1 MLKRTVAL
9 VSTSA
14 ALTVAAFAA
23 TAVPAHAGPV
33 GPVGPV
39 GDTAS
44 PTLLL
49 GFAPSALTLPEGT
62 KNVIR
67 YRTATCRHVWC
78 EYTLQTVDGSATFRS
93 PRDYRRRKVTKTA
106 YKGQKIEIAL
116 SLFAYK
122 DDRPEYTE
130 RFTVL
135 MKARLSSETAIT
147 ERTAS
152 AQVTIPGELIR
163 GIETTCRACVEVPPQ
178 QELPTGPP
186 IPDPGPQIAQTT
198 TAVDPAQ
205 PAAAPEAE
213 PTGAAPTTTDPAAS
227 SDPSAVLHIGITP
240 GVCVSCAA
248 PTGPVVR

>member
-1 MLKRTVAL
+1 MLKRTAAL
-9 VSTSA
+9 LSTSA
-14 ALTVAAFAA
+14 ALTLAAFAT
-23 TAVPAHAGPV
+23 TAVPAHAGPT
-33 GPVGPV
+33 GPV

-49 GFAPSALTLPEGT
+49 GFSPSAVSLPEGT
-62 KNVIR
+62 KSVIR

-106 YKGQKIEIAL
+106 YKGEKIEIAL
-116 SLFAYK
+116 GLFAYK
-122 DDRPEYTE
+122 DDRLEYTE
-130 RFTVL
+130 RFSVQ

-163 GIETTCRACVEVPPQ
+163 GIETTCRACIDVPPQ
-178 QELPTGPP
+178 QEPPTGPP

-198 TAVDPAQ
+198 AVDPA
-205 PAAAPEAE
+205 PLPAPELPAPAE
-213 PTGAAPTTTDPAAS
+213 TTTDPATS
-227 SDPSAVLHIGITP
+227 LDPSAVLHAGVIP
-240 GVCVSCAA
+240 GACVACGA
-248 PTGPVVR
+248 PTSPVLR

>member
-1 MLKRTVAL
+1 MLKRTAAL
-9 VSTSA
+9 LSTSA
-14 ALTVAAFAA
+14 ALTLAAFAA
-23 TAVPAHAGPV
+23 TAVPAHAGPT
-33 GPVGPV
+33 GPV

-49 GFAPSALTLPEGT
+49 GFSPSAVRLPEGT

-106 YKGQKIEIAL
+106 FNGQKIEISL
-116 SLFAYK
+116 PLFAYK
-122 DDRPEYTE
+122 DDRPEYDE
-130 RFTVL
+130 RFTVQ

-163 GIETTCRACVEVPPQ
+163 GLETTCRACVEVPPQ

-186 IPDPGPQIAQTT
+186 IPDPGPQIAQAT
-198 TAVDPAQ
+198 TAVDAASAPQTAPPATT
-205 PAAAPEAE
+205 E
-213 PTGAAPTTTDPAAS
+213 TTTDPATS
-227 SDPSAVLHIGITP
+227 LDPSAVLHAGVIP
-240 GVCVSCAA
+240 GACVACGA
-248 PTGPVVR
+248 PTSPVLR

>member
-1 MLKRTVAL
+1 MLKRTAAL
-9 VSTSA
+9 LSTSA
-14 ALTVAAFAA
+14 ALTVAAFAVT
-23 TAVPAHAGPV
+23 TAPAHAGPT
-33 GPVGPV
+33 GPV
-39 GDTAS
+39 GDSAS
-44 PTLLL
+44 ATLLL
-49 GFAPSALTLPEGT
+49 GFAPSAVTLPEGS
-62 KNVIR
+62 KSVMR

-106 YKGQKIEIAL
+106 FKGEKIEVAIP
-116 SLFAYK
+116 LFAYK

-130 RFTVL
+130 RFTVQ

-163 GIETTCRACVEVPPQ
+163 GLETPCRACVDVPPQ

-186 IPDPGPQIAQTT
+186 IPDPGPQVVQTT
-198 TAVDPAQ
+198 TTVDPAQ
-205 PAAAPEAE
+205 LPETVAQ
-213 PTGAAPTTTDPAAS
+213 PAPTEPEHTPDPAAS
-227 SDPSAVLHIGITP
+227 YDASAILHAGITA
-240 GVCVSCAA
+240 GACVSCAT

>member
-1 MLKRTVAL
+1 MLKRTAAL

-14 ALTVAAFAA
+14 TLTVAAFAA

-33 GPVGPV
+33 GPVGE
-39 GDTAS
+39 TAS

-49 GFAPSALTLPEGT
+49 GFSPSALTLPEGT
-62 KNVIR
+62 KNVLR

-78 EYTLQTVDGSATFRS
+78 EYTLQTIDGSATFRS

-106 YKGQKIEIAL
+106 YKGQKIEIAI

-130 RFTVL
+130 RFTVQ

-178 QELPTGPP
+178 QEPTGPP

-198 TAVDPAQ
+198 TAVDPA
-205 PAAAPEAE
+205 PAPEAVPSATE
-213 PTGAAPTTTDPAAS
+213 ETTTDPAAS
-227 SDPSAVLHIGITP
+227 YDPSAVLHIGITP